1 MNNQTTNLLAGLLA
15 LIPAL
20 AMGQQTDTT
29 RLAEL
34 ERKVDA
40 LTRELE
46 EKQVGDLF
54 QEVGDS
60 AHGLAPAAS
69 KVYFAPERTL
79 SLGGYG
85 EAVYYNYDGEK
96 ASEADM
102 YRAILYTGFKYNDK
116 LVLNTEMEFEH
127 GTTGSEGEV
136 SVEFAYIDYLHA
148 PELNLRA
155 GLVLVPM
162 GLVNEIHEPTTFF
175 SVRRPDVENR
185 IIPTTWREMGVGAH
199 GELGRV
205 SYSAY
210 LLNGLRADGFS
221 PKGIRDGRQKGSK
234 AQAEDFAGVLRID
247 IEAADGFTIGGS
259 GYLGDSGQ
267 TLNPAVGTQIL
278 EAHAELRQGG
288 LTVRALAVAAEVDD
302 AAELSRIIANK
313 DTETPVADGD
323 IDPVGERMTGWYA
336 EAGFDVMTLV
346 DDAGTLGVIP
356 FVRFEQYNTQDK
368 VPDGF
373 KAVKGGNDIEVI
385 TAGINIK
392 PVDEVVL
399 KADMQ
404 FYDSGDGKAVDQFN
418 LGLGYVF

>member
-1 MNNQTTNLLAGLLA
+1 MRKSFVPVWMGLLS
-15 LIPAL
+15 LVPAL
-20 AMGQQTDTT
+20 AMGQQNDTA
-29 RLAEL
+29 RLEEL

-60 AHGLAPAAS
+60 AHGLAPSAS

-79 SLGGYG
+79 SIGGYG
-85 EAVYYNYDGEK
+85 EAAYYNYEGDRP
-96 ASEADM
+96 SEADM
-102 YRAILYTGFKYNDK
+102 YRAVLYTGFKYSDN
-116 LVLNTEMEFEH
+116 LVLNTELEFEH
-127 GTTGSEGEV
+127 GTTGAEGEV
-136 SVEFAYIDYLHA
+136 SVEFAYLDYLHA
-148 PELNLRA
+148 PALNLRA

-162 GLVNEIHEPTTFF
+162 GLVNEVHEPTTFF

-185 IIPTTWREMGVGAH
+185 IIPSTWREMGAGVH
-199 GELGRV
+199 GGLGRV

-221 PKGIRDGRQKGSK
+221 PKGIRDGRQEGSK

-247 IEAADGFTIGGS
+247 LEAVDGFIIGGS

-267 TLNPAVGTQIL
+267 TLDVGVTTQIL
-278 EAHAELRQGG
+278 EAHAELRRGG

-302 AAELSRIIANK
+302 AAELSRILANR
-313 DTETPVADGD
+313 DAEAPVADGD
-323 IDPVGERMTGWYA
+323 IDPVGERMTGWYV

-346 DDAGTLGVIP
+346 ANAGTLGVIP
-356 FVRFEQYNTQDK
+356 FVRFEQYDTQDQ
-368 VPDGF
+368 VPAGF
-373 KAVKGGNDIEVI
+373 KGVKGANDVEVV

>member
-185 IIPTTWREMGVGAH
+185 IIPI
-199 GELGRV
+199 
-205 SYSAY
+205 AY
-210 LLNGLRADGFS
+210 
-221 PKGIRDGRQKGSK
+221 
-234 AQAEDFAGVLRID
+234 
-247 IEAADGFTIGGS
+247 
-259 GYLGDSGQ
+259 
-267 TLNPAVGTQIL
+267 
-278 EAHAELRQGG
+278 
-288 LTVRALAVAAEVDD
+288 
-302 AAELSRIIANK
+302 
-313 DTETPVADGD
+313 
-323 IDPVGERMTGWYA
+323 
-336 EAGFDVMTLV
+336 
-346 DDAGTLGVIP
+346 
-356 FVRFEQYNTQDK
+356 
-368 VPDGF
+368 
-373 KAVKGGNDIEVI
+373 
-385 TAGINIK
+385 
-392 PVDEVVL
+392 
-399 KADMQ
+399 
-404 FYDSGDGKAVDQFN
+404 
-418 LGLGYVF
+418 

>member
-1 MNNQTTNLLAGLLA
+1 
-15 LIPAL
+15 
-20 AMGQQTDTT
+20 
-29 RLAEL
+29 
-34 ERKVDA
+34 
-40 LTRELE
+40 
-46 EKQVGDLF
+46 
-54 QEVGDS
+54 
-60 AHGLAPAAS
+60 
-69 KVYFAPERTL
+69 
-79 SLGGYG
+79 
-85 EAVYYNYDGEK
+85 
-96 ASEADM
+96 M

-116 LVLNTEMEFEH
+116 LVLNTEVEFEH

-267 TLNPAVGTQIL
+267 TLDPAVGTQIL

-302 AAELSRIIANK
+302 AAELSRIIANQ

-373 KAVKGGNDIEVI
+373 KAVKGGNDVEVI